1 MRIVFLFYCIFFT
14 AGIFAQNA
22 LEVTIDSIML
32 DAIDS
37 MAFPGAQVLIIKEDS
52 IVLHKPYG
60 YHTYDNSRKVELSHL
75 YDLASVTKVTSGL
88 PLLMKMYEVG
98 KFDINKKLKDY
109 FPKFKCSNKKDAT
122 WQKIL
127 AHQARLEPYLVFWKL
142 AQDEDGNYK
151 KNTFDTAYSKN
162 YPIQITDQLY
172 LHKNY
177 YKKMVDQIKKSP
189 LQATEKYKYS
199 GLMFLLMPAIISEI
213 LKTDFEP
220 QLKVNFLDRLG
231 ADRMCYNPLKFY
243 PLEEI
248 VPTEIDTIF
257 RNQLV
262 HGTVH
267 DEAAAMLGGVS
278 CNAGLFSNAES
289 LSKLFLMYMQMGK
302 FEGGRC
308 LKEETMKLFSS
319 YQFAD
324 NRRGLGFD
332 KPLLEYDAKAA
343 YIAKS
348 ASPES
353 FGHSGFTGTFV
364 WADPTHNLLFILL
377 SNRVYPYRSQRKLYN
392 MDIRPKLH
400 QAAYDILVGKEEE

>member
-1 MRIVFLFYCIFFT
+1 MRYLLGLLLVLFHGSIHAQDSLEIV
-14 AGIFAQNA
+14 
-22 LEVTIDSIML
+22 IDSIVL

-37 MAFPGAQVLIIKEDS
+37 LAFPGAQILIVKDDS
-52 IVLHKPYG
+52 LVLHKAYG
-60 YHTYDNSRKVELSHL
+60 HHTYNKIKEVELHHL
-75 YDLASVTKVTSGL
+75 YDLASVTKVSSGL

-98 KFDINKKLKDY
+98 KFELDRPLKKDY
-109 FPKFKCSNKKDAT
+109 SKFKRSNKKNLT
-122 WQKIL
+122 WRKIL

-142 AQDEDGNYK
+142 AQEEDGRYK
-151 KNTFDTAYSKN
+151 KNTFSNRQDKN
-162 YPIQITDQLY
+162 YTIPINENLY
-172 LHKNY
+172 LHKKY
-177 YKKMVDQIKKSP
+177 KKKMVDQIKDSP
-189 LQATEKYKYS
+189 LLDKEQYKYS
-199 GLMFLLMPAIISEI
+199 GLLFLLMPDIISEI
-213 LKTDFEP
+213 LKTDFEA
-220 QLKVNFLDRLG
+220 QLKVNFFDRLG
-231 ADRMCYNPLKFY
+231 ADRICYNPLSSF

-248 VPTEIDTIF
+248 VPTEIDTLF
-257 RNQLV
+257 RKQLI
-262 HGTVH
+262 HGRVH

-289 LSKLFLMYMQMGK
+289 LAKLFRMYMNKGV

-308 LKEETMKLFSS
+308 LKEETVNLFTS

-332 KPLLEYDAKAA
+332 KPLLEYNARAA

-348 ASPES
+348 ASPDS

-377 SNRVYPYRSQRKLYN
+377 SNRVYPYRSQRNLYK

-400 QAAYDILVGKEEE
+400 QAAYDYLIRE